1 MSPRASRVAALP
13 WFILSLFLLSLDQLT
28 KLVVIQLIPMGEVI
42 VLTDFLNLVHV
53 HNSGAAFSFL
63 ADAGGWQRWFLSGL
77 ALAVCLV
84 LGVLLWRAPH
94 QTLFAAASSLV
105 IGGALGNLIDRLS
118 MGAVVDFV
126 DLHVAGWHWPAFN
139 LADSVIMIGAGL
151 FILDEIKRVRQKA
164 QPT

>member
-1 MSPRASRVAALP
+1 MPPRANRVAALP

-28 KLVVIQLIPMGEVI
+28 KLLVIQLIPMGGVI

-63 ADAGGWQRWFLSGL
+63 ADAGGWQRWFFSGL

-84 LGVLLWRAPH
+84 LGVLLWRAQH
-94 QTLFAAASSLV
+94 QRLFAAAASLV

-118 MGAVVDFV
+118 MGAVVDFI

-151 FILDEIKRVRQKA
+151 FILDEIRRVRQKA
-164 QPT
+164 LPT